1 MTFDRVTRVRR
12 LPRAAKSA
20 LMATAAAL
28 AIGNAAALAQN
39 QGSGPGAPLK
49 FRNSYFGYGLAVG
62 PRVTY
67 TDNISLA
74 PDGLRDGEFAA
85 GVSTDASAI
94 YSNNRFTGIFDGT
107 LDVSYLTDQSEIVAS
122 QDIGAVGTATIAD
135 NLFYVDLGASSS
147 RQLAGED
154 ARFSHNVN
162 AGRNQRVNVHD
173 FAVSPYLNRRF
184 GDGSA
189 VELRY
194 RFAQAFIESNSTN
207 LNRTIFD
214 RNSRTQEVVATYDS
228 GRALDRLNVA
238 LTAYGNRTRDYG
250 AQLLQD
256 YEYERGTLQG
266 DFQFGLS
273 DRFALAGSIGYDE
286 VDTSA
291 PTNFISEDEL
301 SGVFWDAGFRLTPG
315 RKTDILLKYGRR
327 YGNDSIN
334 GYIRYDVT
342 ERIHFAA
349 NASRTFQT
357 RALASATQ
365 YQAMQRR
372 TLDFVEN
379 LRAGGSGDASGIV
392 DALTR
397 VARQR
402 FGVQQIGLGVAD
414 NVNASL
420 AGVFGRTTLTMA
432 GHYRDVDYGFRQ
444 IETIGVT
451 GGIRRAMSRR
461 MTAYSN
467 VFYRRADST
476 ADLTACLAD
485 PTQFFLD
492 PTAPGFDAAAS
503 CGAVAGFQGT
513 NTTVGGRIGIS
524 YRVYQNVSA
533 FGEYAHTERFSQNP
547 GLEYGE
553 NTVTAGLQLEF

>member
-1 MTFDRVTRVRR
+1 MRP
-12 LPRAAKSA
+12 LPRAAKTA
-20 LMATAAAL
+20 LLATAAAF
-28 AIGNAAALAQN
+28 AFGHATAFAQN
-39 QGSGPGAPLK
+39 QPAGPQAPLK

-74 PDGLRDGEFAA
+74 PDGFRDDEFAA
-85 GVSTDASAI
+85 GVSADGSAI
-94 YSNNRFTGIFDGT
+94 YSTNRFTGIIDGS
-107 LDVSYLTDQSEIVAS
+107 LDVSYLTDQAELVAS
-122 QDIGAVGTATIAD
+122 QDIGAVGTATVAD

-154 ARFSHNVN
+154 ARFSNNVN

-184 GDGSA
+184 PDGSA

-194 RFAQAFIESNSTN
+194 RFAQAFIENNSTN
-207 LNRTIFD
+207 LNRQIFD

-228 GRALDRLNVA
+228 GRALDRVNVA
-238 LTAYGNRTRDYG
+238 LTAYGNKTRDYG
-250 AQLLQD
+250 AQLIQD
-256 YEYERGTLQG
+256 YEYERGSLQG
-266 DFQFGLS
+266 DVQAALS
-273 DRFALAGSIGYDE
+273 DQFALAGTIGYDE
-286 VDTSA
+286 VDTTA
-291 PTNFISEDEL
+291 PASFLAEDQL
-301 SGVFWDAGFRLTPG
+301 SGVFWNAGFRFTPG
-315 RKTDILLKYGRR
+315 RKTDMLIKYGRR
-327 YGNDSIN
+327 YDNDFID

-379 LRAGGSGDASGIV
+379 LRAGGSGDASDIV

-402 FGVQQIGLGVAD
+402 FGVQQIGLGVAN
-414 NVNASL
+414 NVNATL
-420 AGVFGRTTLTMA
+420 AGAFGRTTVSMS
-432 GHYRDVDYGFRQ
+432 GHYRDVDYGYRE

-451 GGIRRAMSRR
+451 LGLRRAMSRR
-461 MTAYSN
+461 MSAYSN
-467 VFYRRADST
+467 IFYRHVDSA
-476 ADLTACLAD
+476 ADLTSCLAD
-485 PTQFFLD
+485 PTLFFLD
-492 PTAPGFDAAAS
+492 PTVPGFDAALS
-503 CGAVAGFQGT
+503 CNAVIGFQGD
-513 NTTVGGRIGIS
+513 NSTVGGRIGLS

-533 FGEYAHTERFSQNP
+533 FGEYSHTERFSQNAAQ
-547 GLEYGE
+547 EYGE